1 MTADTSA
8 DSGIPLSAICN
19 FWSGTNII
27 LFLVVIRSHSVVV
40 ATRGNNSQSSIGNGS
55 AYQNRIYAD
64 FSLESRRD
72 GLDRAALEVAQFQE
86 ASLAK
91 RKALAH
97 STKTF
102 RASASPDV
110 SKAVAAL
117 LKEYQLEVDR
127 LTTRHDFDR
136 IVSCPPAGI
145 LAQQH
150 HTRIAGTGW
159 MVQGHAAPHA
169 RPSRKQRAP

>member
-19 FWSGTNII
+19 FWSGTTIK
-27 LFLVVIRSHSVVV
+27 LFLGGNSVAV
-40 ATRGNNSQSSIGNGS
+40 ATRGNSSQSSIGNGS
-55 AYQNRIYAD
+55 AYHNQIRAD

-102 RASASPDV
+102 RASASPEV

-136 IVSCPPAGI
+136 IV
-145 LAQQH
+145 LAPQW
-150 HTRIAGTGW
+150 TSWLNNNTT
-159 MVQGHAAPHA
+159 HA
-169 RPSRKQRAP
+169 